1 MSDKPLSMANGRV
14 VFGMKEL
21 LMACGLIFT
30 AGGGWWTLQA
40 HGQGLTVL
48 DAKVEA
54 VETKV
59 DADHESL
66 IGITGDV
73 ERLVEDLTAIKLE
86 QVESR
91 KEATKTR
98 EAVQE
103 QKGMLQQILTMMTP
117 ATRPR

>member
-14 VFGMKEL
+14 VFGVKEL

-40 HGQGLTVL
+40 HGQGLTRL
-48 DAKVEA
+48 DVKVEA

-66 IGITGDV
+66 VGMKGDV
-73 ERLVEDLTAIKLE
+73 GRLVEDVKTIKDA
-86 QVESR
+86 QVEAG

-98 EAVQE
+98 ESVQE
-103 QKGMLQQILTMMTP
+103 QKGMLAQIL
-117 ATRPR
+117 AVVNRTR